1 MKFYFLLLQFK
12 IFSGF
17 FIDDQK
23 RYHISKNAT
32 TTAENTTSPLLQ
44 PHFGPR
50 GVYNSQT
57 QRSKLKPSK
66 NGATGIRRQ
75 SHCTHLLRGRDTRV
89 IIERAAELEKG
100 CAPRKV
106 LVEFGFCSLCGEFF
120 NDGEKGAKA
129 LDEQLLQTCLL

>member
-66 NGATGIRRQ
+66 MGP
-75 SHCTHLLRGRDTRV
+75 
-89 IIERAAELEKG
+89 LE
-100 CAPRKV
+100 
-106 LVEFGFCSLCGEFF
+106 F
-120 NDGEKGAKA
+120 GAKA
-129 LDEQLLQTCLL
+129 TAHTHCGGATRV